1 MDDAS
6 DGNSEYCNQMNN
18 SFLKNESLS
27 HDSKEPTKNQGIQRS
42 TIIQSPR
49 KASLDDILKRI
60 QPSLSEREWIINQR
74 QRHVFE
80 EKSKINITK
89 RKCVSISNLFLF
101 FESYS
106 EKLFYST
113 LFFCTKNRCFK
124 NTLCTYKYIYI
135 YHINLFKE
143 NIFLK

>member
-6 DGNSEYCNQMNN
+6 DGNSKYCNQMNN

-27 HDSKEPTKNQGIQRS
+27 HNSKESTKNQGIQRS

-74 QRHVFE
+74 QCHLFE
-80 EKSKINITK
+80 EKSKTNITK
-89 RKCVSISNLFLF
+89 RKCVSISNLFSFLEPYF
-101 FESYS
+101 KNLLLIYT
-106 EKLFYST
+106 T
-113 LFFCTKNRCFK
+113 LFFCPK
-124 NTLCTYKYIYI
+124 I
-135 YHINLFKE
+135 
-143 NIFLK
+143 